1 MSNKTH
7 QGIKK
12 RIKVTKNGK
21 VMHKR
26 ANKSH
31 LNGHKNS
38 KRKRQLRQWDQLEP
52 EEVKKLK
59 RQYQIG

>member
-7 QGIKK
+7 KGTKK
-12 RIKVTKNGK
+12 RLKVTKNGK

-26 ANKSH
+26 AGKSH
-31 LNGHKNS
+31 LNGHKRS
-38 KRKRQLRQWDQLEP
+38 KRKRHLRKWDQLRP

-59 RQYQIG
+59 KQYNLV

>member
-1 MSNKTH
+1 MSEKAH

-12 RIKVTKNGK
+12 RLKVTKNGK

-26 ANKSH
+26 ANKGH
-31 LNGHKNS
+31 LNAHKNS
-38 KRKRQLRQWDQLEP
+38 KRKRRLRKWDQLEP

>member
-1 MSNKTH
+1 MSNKAH

-12 RIKVTKNGK
+12 RLKVTKNGK
-21 VMHKR
+21 IMHKG

-38 KRKRQLRQWDQLEP
+38 KRKRRLRQWGELKP
-52 EEVKKLK
+52 EEVKKIK

>member
-1 MSNKTH
+1 MSEKAH

-12 RIKVTKNGK
+12 RIKITKNGK

-26 ANKSH
+26 ASKNH

-38 KRKRQLRQWDQLEP
+38 KRKRRLRQWDQLAP

-59 RQYQIG
+59 RQYQID